1 MNNYYFTYG
10 SEGQPFVGGWTR
22 VIADNMHE
30 AVALFSKVHPDKTEG
45 ILNCADYY
53 TEDRFY
59 KTGMQVSGN
68 FGSYE
73 QEVIV
78 KSQELSVENKWDY
91 LTNITSI
98 TSTEALNLLSCVC
111 GYSHDTMD
119 KALYALTGF
128 NSFEDLMVDGLTS
141 SGNVIIVKE

>member
-22 VIADNMHE
+22 VIACNIHD
-30 AVALFSKVHPDKTEG
+30 AVDLFRKVHPDKTEG
-45 ILNCADYY
+45 ILNCAAYY

-78 KSQELSVENKWDY
+78 RRKELSIEDKWEY
-91 LTNITSI
+91 SETIT
-98 TSTEALNLLSCVC
+98 TKEALNLLSCIC

-141 SGNVIIVKE
+141 SGNVIVVKE

>member
-22 VIADNMHE
+22 VIACNIHD
-30 AVALFSKVHPDKTEG
+30 AVDLFRTVHPDKTEG
-45 ILNCADYY
+45 LLNCADYY
-53 TEDRFY
+53 TEDKFY
-59 KTGMQVSGN
+59 NTKMHLSGN

-78 KSQELSVENKWDY
+78 QFKELSVEDKRDY
-91 LTNITSI
+91 LTDITSK
-98 TSTEALNLLSCVC
+98 EALNLLSCVC

-128 NSFEDLMVDGLTS
+128 KSFEDLMVYGLQS
-141 SGNVIIVKE
+141 SGNVIVVKE

>member
-1 MNNYYFTYG
+1 MKNYYFTYG
-10 SEGQPFVGGWTR
+10 SEGQPFVGGWTK
-22 VIADNMHE
+22 VVAEDLQE
-30 AVALFSKVHPDKTEG
+30 AVDSFRKVHPDKTEG

-53 TEDRFY
+53 TEDKFY
-59 KTGMQVSGN
+59 KTKMHLSGN

-73 QEVIV
+73 QELIV
-78 KSQELSVENKWDY
+78 KSQELSVEDKWDY
-91 LTNITSI
+91 LTDI

-141 SGNVIIVKE
+141 SGDVIVVKE